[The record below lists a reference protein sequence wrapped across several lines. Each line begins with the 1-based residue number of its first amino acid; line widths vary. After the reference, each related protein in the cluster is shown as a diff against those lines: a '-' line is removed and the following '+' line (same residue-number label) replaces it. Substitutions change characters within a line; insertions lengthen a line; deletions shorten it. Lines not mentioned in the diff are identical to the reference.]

1 VFQLRDETSSSAS
14 SGLLPTWKAPPL
26 MCSAPSPMY
35 GPADR
40 RPQIAP
46 PSPPN
51 ADPSRSHCR
60 CPMEE
65 VMIAANDSGRK
76 AQCFSYTAVF
86 VMMFSGAF
94 PTACEPARAARS
106 PAEEAAFMEST
117 RCGPEVNDSDLAPVL
132 SGQAVQA
139 VGPLYATVEAG
150 KSGEE
155 SRLRGAVLTI
165 SALPGVTAEWLDR
178 ELECH
183 GARVALGRATSTPE
197 DPFWLPGSSVDIDV
211 RPGKDG
217 FVVGVAGYSPV
228 DARQIFD
235 RAQAFAK
242 AKKAPSS
249 T

>member
-1 VFQLRDETSSSAS
+1 
-14 SGLLPTWKAPPL
+14 
-26 MCSAPSPMY
+26 
-35 GPADR
+35 
-40 RPQIAP
+40 
-46 PSPPN
+46 
-51 ADPSRSHCR
+51 
-60 CPMEE
+60 MEE
-65 VMIAANDSGRK
+65 VMIAANNSERK
-76 AQCFSYTAVF
+76 AHCLSPIAVL

-94 PTACEPARAARS
+94 ATACAPAQAPRS
-106 PAEEAAFMEST
+106 PAEEAAFMAST
-117 RCGPEVNDSDLAPVL
+117 RCGPEVKDSDLAAVL

-211 RPGKDG
+211 RPAKDG
-217 FVVGVAGYSPV
+217 FVVGVAGYSSA

-242 AKKAPSS
+242 ATKAPSS